1 VRTKEVSCACIAAA
15 VHMLLA
21 AAAWRIPLDATRGN
35 DAQHDEPPPLV
46 AHFYDAGPA
55 STQTSSV
62 DASVATEQWATAIE
76 AAPPR
81 ELDTIAS
88 DSAEAARETRSAE
101 DYAEFERLQG
111 MYRGQLFARLQ
122 RVLYELG
129 PLEERT
135 DVPCVLNVIQRTDG
149 SVIDILTDLCDYSP
163 QSLALLRKAV
173 GAASPL
179 PLPPPGLA
187 VGTYL
192 TLDVSAYLVTH

>member
-1 VRTKEVSCACIAAA
+1 MPS
-15 VHMLLA
+15 
-21 AAAWRIPLDATRGN
+21 
-35 DAQHDEPPPLV
+35 
-46 AHFYDAGPA
+46 
-55 STQTSSV
+55 
-62 DASVATEQWATAIE
+62 ASVATEQWATAIE
-76 AAPPR
+76 VAPPP
-81 ELDTIAS
+81 ELETVAS

-129 PLEERT
+129 PLGERT
-135 DVPCVLNVIQRTDG
+135 NVPCVLNVIQRPDG
-149 SVIDILTDLCDYSP
+149 SVIDVLTDLCDYSP

-192 TLDVSAYLVTH
+192 TLDVSAYLVTD